1 LLSFRSLI
9 PKTGRAKNKVEK
21 VGMFVAIQ
29 KAPSKTPQL
38 PRIPP
43 QNHHVFTTR
52 KHLKNAKPPAKPPFS
67 PPNIFP
73 QKPDPPS
80 SFPPSKPIGRAGTPH
95 AASEVVLPYPAPET

>member
-21 VGMFVAIQ
+21 VGMFLAIQ

-43 QNHHVFTTR
+43 QNHHVFTTT
-52 KHLKNAKPPAKPPFS
+52 KHPKNVKPPTKTTLLTTKIFLPKLAPASPFRHQS
-67 PPNIFP
+67 
-73 QKPDPPS
+73 
-80 SFPPSKPIGRAGTPH
+80 R
-95 AASEVVLPYPAPET
+95 